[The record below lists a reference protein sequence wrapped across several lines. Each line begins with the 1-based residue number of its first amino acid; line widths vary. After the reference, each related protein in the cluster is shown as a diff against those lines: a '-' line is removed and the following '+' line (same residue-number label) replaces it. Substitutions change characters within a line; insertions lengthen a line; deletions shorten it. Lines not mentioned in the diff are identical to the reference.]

1 MPVKEDFRNL
11 NGPQKAAIMMLS
23 LNEEQAAGIFTLMDD
38 EEIKEISQHMASLG
52 DIRADTVERLFS
64 EFVEQI
70 SAGGSLIGTYESTE
84 RLLLKSIGKERVD
97 NIMEEI
103 RGPAGRTVW
112 DKLGNVNEGVLATYL
127 KNEYPQTVAVVLTK
141 ITPDHAARVLSLLP
155 DGMSLEVI
163 MRMLSM
169 EAVQRDVLDDI
180 ESTLRT
186 EFMSNLAR
194 ASRRDA
200 HELIADIFN
209 NFDRNTENM
218 FMVALEERSQEAA
231 ERIKALMFTFDD
243 LAELDPGSIQT
254 LLRRIDKAKLP
265 VALKGTSDPVRNVFF
280 SNMSERGAKLLRDD
294 LADMGPVRLR
304 DVDQAQG
311 SIVAM
316 AKELAAIGEIMI
328 TEGKE
333 DELVY

>member
-1 MPVKEDFRNL
+1 MLLLALGEDHATIL
-11 NGPQKAAIMMLS
+11 L
-23 LNEEQAAGIFTLMDD
+23 ELMDD
-38 EEIKEISQHMASLG
+38 EEIKEISQVMANLG
-52 DIRADTVERLFS
+52 NVQARSVERLFVEFADMMS
-64 EFVEQI
+64 ET
-70 SAGGSLIGTYESTE
+70 GSLVGSFESTE
-84 RLLLKSIGKERVD
+84 RLLTKVLSGDRVD

-304 DVDQAQG
+304 DVDEAQS
-311 SIVAM
+311 SIVAT
-316 AKELAAIGEIMI
+316 AKELASVGEIMI